1 MTRYEAARELIRA
14 LDRARTASSCGWSSH
29 QHYEQVR
36 DAERAY
42 TQLSSHVADSEVAA

>member
-1 MTRYEAARELIRA
+1 VTRYEAALEYIRA
-14 LDRARTASSCGWSSH
+14 LDRARTARSCGWTSH

-42 TQLSSHVADSEVAA
+42 TALSATSPGRAA